1 MNEISNKKTNGNF
14 ANTVLEAVAWEPE
27 FYADIDESAEDCDYL
42 RKQSCCTSCGAHTG
56 YLPGYYWTE
65 NDDCPKCRAYN
76 KEEKWSDE
84 VKRIMVENE
93 LPEDEISETL
103 NALAE
108 IGV

>member
-1 MNEISNKKTNGNF
+1 MTVQNAGLTIRKK
-14 ANTVLEAVAWEPE
+14 
-27 FYADIDESAEDCDYL
+27 
-42 RKQSCCTSCGAHTG
+42 
-56 YLPGYYWTE
+56 
-65 NDDCPKCRAYN
+65 
-76 KEEKWSDE
+76 KWSDE